1 MQYSHPGRCSY
12 TVGMLRNTETEHPT
26 DIVGINVHGEGAPYH
41 RFTYTNSL
49 SQSYKPTEI
58 LKPEACFIF

>member
-41 RFTYTNSL
+41 RFTYTTSL
-49 SQSYKPTEI
+49 FQSYSP
-58 LKPEACFIF
+58 A